1 MVLSTRQM
9 IILLSCQI
17 TGSHPADIEIQAALP
32 AMAVSLGSI
41 GLFTTRLRQ
50 KKYHF
55 YRIWPRGKSTQIFV
69 YESNN
74 YFKSGQDTCIK
85 I

>member
-1 MVLSTRQM
+1 MVFSTRQM

-17 TGSHPADIEIQAALP
+17 TGSDPADIEIQAALP

-50 KKYHF
+50 KKYLF
-55 YRIWPRGKSTQIFV
+55 YRIWPGGKSTQIFV
-69 YESNN
+69 YE
-74 YFKSGQDTCIK
+74 
-85 I
+85 